1 MKSGT
6 KLILIFTGLTMLLLF
21 SLARCLQMPVD
32 LAKAVSRTFVDAF
45 QVQPEVQINQMTV
58 YGQSA
63 PVAEFAVLTK
73 EELIEYTY
81 KHELT
86 FQQKSLPFTGKSIR
100 IRAVYRMKAGFDLH
114 QPFTVLIDSATQ
126 RIAASL
132 PPVQILSLER
142 VGDLHYED
150 QDGFFNS
157 ITAAER
163 EKVLNEVEAYA
174 RQQAIVS
181 GILKEAEE
189 QAGARLQELMEKNGQ
204 KIIFG
209 FRLSP

>member
-6 KLILIFTGLTMLLLF
+6 KLILIFTGLAMLLLF

-32 LAKAVSRTFVDAF
+32 LAKAVSQTFVDAF
-45 QVQPEVQINQMTV
+45 QVQPEVRINQMTV

-63 PVAEFAVLTK
+63 PVAELAVLTK
-73 EELIEYTY
+73 EQLVEYTY
-81 KHELT
+81 THEIT
-86 FQQKSLPFTGKSIR
+86 FQQKSLPFTGKTIR
-100 IRAVYRMKAGFDLH
+100 VRAVYRIKAGFDLH
-114 QPFTVLIDSATQ
+114 QPFTVQIDPANQ
-126 RIAASL
+126 RVAASL
-132 PPVQILSLER
+132 PPAQILSVER

-157 ITAAER
+157 ITSAER

-174 RQQAIVS
+174 RQQAVAS
-181 GILKEAEE
+181 GILKETE
-189 QAGARLQELMEKNGQ
+189 QQATVRLQELMEKNGQ

>member
-6 KLILIFTGLTMLLLF
+6 KLILIFTGLLLLALF
-21 SLARCLQMPVD
+21 TLGRCLQLPVD

-45 QVQPEVQINQMTV
+45 QVQPEVRINQVTV

-63 PVAEFAVLTK
+63 PVAELAILTK
-73 EELIEYTY
+73 EQLVEYTY
-81 KHELT
+81 KHEIT
-86 FQQKSLPFTGKSIR
+86 FQQKSLPFTGKLIR
-100 IRAVYRMKAGFDLH
+100 VRAVYRMKAGFDLH
-114 QPFTVLIDSATQ
+114 QPFTVQIDSTTK

-132 PPVQILSLER
+132 PPAQILSVER
-142 VGDLHYED
+142 VGDLQYED
-150 QDGFFNS
+150 QDSFFNS
-157 ITAAER
+157 ITSAER

-174 RQQAIVS
+174 RQQAVAS
-181 GILKEAEE
+181 GILKETER
-189 QAGARLQELMEKNGQ
+189 QAGERLQELMEKNGQ